1 MLFGADVYC
10 WLLLFFIAACP
21 CCYCLLHFVAAFNA
35 LYLLLFKC
43 FVSAICAIW
52 CCSLLLCD
60 SVCWYCLLL
69 IVVCDSCL
77 LLLFRYCCLEDGS
90 RILLGLINT
99 RCFINITYVSVVPQF
114 ATLIKILQN
123 EHLALNYTCGI
134 NCFITQKNKIVV
146 YYL

>member
-10 WLLLFFIAACP
+10 WLLLFFIAPCP

-43 FVSAICAIW
+43 FFSAIW

-69 IVVCDSCL
+69 IVVCDWCL
-77 LLLFRYCCLEDGS
+77 LLLFRYCCFEDGS
-90 RILLGLINT
+90 RILLELINT
-99 RCFINITYVSVVPQF
+99 RCFINITYVSVVPQL
-114 ATLIKILQN
+114 ATLIKILKN

-134 NCFITQKNKIVV
+134 NCFITQKNKIVI